1 MNTFKTNETMQ
12 SSSACE
18 PQKKKKQL
26 TNDKTR
32 VRGVGLL
39 AHSVHIDDDDDGAND
54 AADINNRRSAEL
66 HHKRTK

>member
-1 MNTFKTNETMQ
+1 MQ

-18 PQKKKKQL
+18 PQKKKQL